1 MAFSLSHDE
10 NLIEKTNVSLIINF
24 SYMDM
29 KSACHTENGLNAD
42 MLIGLKM
49 QSMVK
54 IYHLLGVLNCVLKRM
69 IAVFSCSRALS
80 WRLHTVAPKRS
91 CRKSSE

>member
-1 MAFSLSHDE
+1 MAFSLAHDE

-29 KSACHTENGLNAD
+29 KSACHTESGLNAD
-42 MLIGLKM
+42 TLIGLKM

-54 IYHLLGVLNCVLKRM
+54 FIIYL
-69 IAVFSCSRALS
+69 VF
-80 WRLHTVAPKRS
+80 WIV
-91 CRKSSE
+91 SSNVW